1 MRDGRVLRWMM
12 YRSLEPEVKEEED
25 TTAPVSEEAIEV
37 TVSEIVDGTHCF
49 LHYTKDDG
57 LANIEAKMKAFA
69 QVNRTDTHTH
79 VLLVLLTCGR
89 RSASEAVVLSALWQD
104 AAAAKLT
111 FEPRKGSVV
120 AALFDDTW

>member
-1 MRDGRVLRWMM
+1 MN
-12 YRSLEPEVKEEED
+12 RSLEPEVKEEED

-69 QVNRTDTHTH
+69 QVNRTDTY
-79 VLLVLLTCGR
+79 TCCWCCSHAAGAAHLR
-89 RSASEAVVLSALWQD
+89 RSCC
-104 AAAAKLT
+104 
-111 FEPRKGSVV
+111 R
-120 AALFDDTW
+120 LFGRTRRRPS